1 MVFYGQEISVEL
13 LNDSTLLEPGKAQTL
28 VFRITNSTPMPCNV
42 IPSLV
47 LPKEWG
53 LITKSTQMELKPGQ
67 AQLYIATLYLP
78 SQVQAKDHRVEIIL
92 TSPSGDLV
100 LQKEFLVNVKKKPS
114 ISLQLITSENYVK
127 SGDTIRNSYLLKNNG
142 NITEQIQLGLSNGA
156 FLEQD
161 SIQELLPGQSVE
173 LSAYQLT
180 DPLQGQVTRSWIR
193 LGAKSLQDSLP
204 VIYATNSIEIIPLI
218 PSELDAYHRLPIR
231 IATTFL
237 TSDQPGRFKSALQGE
252 LYIQGSLDPQQKRK
266 IQIKALGPKAVGLP
280 SFSQYP
286 EYYANYKTNDF
297 YAHIGDKTFS
307 SSILTEYAR
316 YGTGVEVEKKF
327 LNKILVRG
335 FYNKPRYFTGIK
347 QEVNIYGQYNWS
359 NSKEAGFGYLQKL
372 EHQDGLISNLY
383 YLRAKSN
390 LSKNIDLQGE
400 YSISERAS
408 LKGWAYY
415 LQGQAQFTKWNFST
429 TYLKASKDYAG
440 YYTNTSVLV
449 SNLSY
454 RILPK
459 LQFNVNYHKDAK
471 NQKQDTLFY
480 AAPYREITNASLR
493 YTYKQNTNATLYV
506 GEQTYEDRM
515 KIKQFDYKERFWQL
529 DLQQRL
535 YAFNIGLQGRWGETT
550 NYLLGLK
557 GNFYNYSTNISYQY
571 RRAYFNVFSSYGQ
584 TSRYLEAR
592 TTQFIIGVNANVVLS
607 NRWDARIFYQN
618 YHIIEEYFQDRNLLE
633 LGVNYR
639 INTISQLE
647 LISRYSIGQG
657 QLLNREL
664 NMALHYSVNILA
676 PIKKVV
682 DYGTLK
688 GSVNHEDLSKV
699 EGIKMYLGQDI
710 AIVDANGNFEFKNIV
725 PNSYFLQVDKESLG
739 VNDITNVPFPMRLDI
754 HPNENFI
761 NFGITKASNVKGSF
775 LIEDKTLL
783 NQGVSFI
790 VELKNKEYTFRK
802 ICSLEHGFDFSYL
815 LPGEWELKIYKNTMG
830 NKVDIDIEK
839 QNITLVANET
849 FDVEIGVRSIKK
861 KVQYLQN
868 TMKVSLNNSKSKK

>member
-1 MVFYGQEISVEL
+1 MVFYGQEVSVEL

-28 VFRITNSTPMPCNV
+28 VFRITNSTSMSYIV

-53 LITKSTQMELKPGQ
+53 LITKSTQIEIKGGQ
-67 AQLYIATLYLP
+67 AQLYITTLYLP
-78 SQVQAKDHRVEIIL
+78 SQVQAKGHTIEIVL
-92 TSPSGDLV
+92 KSPSGELV

-114 ISLQLITSENYVK
+114 IALQLITSENYVK

-142 NITEQIQLGLSNGA
+142 NITEQIQLELSNGA

-161 SIQELLPGQSVE
+161 SIQEVLPGQSVE

-180 DPLQGQVTRSWIR
+180 NPLQGQVTRSWIR

-204 VIYATNSIEIIPLI
+204 VVYATNSIEVIPLM

-237 TSDQPGRFKSALQGE
+237 SSEQQGRFKSALQGE
-252 LYIQGSLDPQQKRK
+252 LYIEGSLDPQQKRR

-286 EYYANYKTNDF
+286 EYYANYKTDDF
-297 YAHIGDKTFS
+297 YAHVGDKTFS

-327 LNKILVRG
+327 IDKILVRG

-372 EHQDGLISNLY
+372 EHQDGIVSNLY
-383 YLRAKSN
+383 YLRARSN

-454 RILPK
+454 RILPM
-459 LQFNVNYHKDAK
+459 LQFNVNYQKDAK

-506 GEQTYEDRM
+506 GEQIYEDRM
-515 KIKQFDYKERFWQL
+515 QVKQFDYKERFLQL
-529 DLQQRL
+529 DIQRRL
-535 YAFNIGLQGRWGETT
+535 FAFNIGVQGRWAETT
-550 NYLLGLK
+550 NYLLGIK
-557 GNFYNYSTNISYQY
+557 GNSYNYSTNISYQY
-571 RRAYFNVFSSYGQ
+571 KGAYFNVFSSYGE
-584 TSRYLEAR
+584 TSRYLQAR
-592 TTQFIIGVNANVVLS
+592 TAQFVIGANANVVLS
-607 NRWDARIFYQN
+607 NRWNARFFYQN
-618 YHIIEEYFQDRNLLE
+618 YHMIEEYFQDRNLLE
-633 LGVNYR
+633 LGINYR
-639 INTISQLE
+639 LNTISQLE

-657 QLLNREL
+657 QLMNREL
-664 NMALHYSVNILA
+664 NMALRYSVNILA

-682 DYGTLK
+682 DYGILK
-688 GSVNHEDLSKV
+688 GSVSHEDLSKV
-699 EGIKMYLGQDI
+699 EGIRMYLGQDI

-725 PNSYFLQVDKESLG
+725 PSSYFLQVDKESLG
-739 VNDITNVPFPMRLDI
+739 VNDITNIPFPMRLDV

-761 NFGITKASNVKGSF
+761 NFEITKASSVKGSF
-775 LIEDKTLL
+775 SIEDKTLL
-783 NQGVSFI
+783 NQDISFI

-802 ICSLEHGFDFSYL
+802 ICSLEDGFDFSYL
-815 LPGEWELKIYKNTMG
+815 LPGEWDLKVYKNTMS
-830 NKVDIDIEK
+830 NKVDIDLDHQSIILEPN
-839 QNITLVANET
+839 QTL
-849 FDVEIGVRSIKK
+849 DVEIGVRSIKN
-861 KVQYLQN
+861 KVQYLQKS
-868 TMKVSLNNSKSKK
+868 MKVSFNKGKK